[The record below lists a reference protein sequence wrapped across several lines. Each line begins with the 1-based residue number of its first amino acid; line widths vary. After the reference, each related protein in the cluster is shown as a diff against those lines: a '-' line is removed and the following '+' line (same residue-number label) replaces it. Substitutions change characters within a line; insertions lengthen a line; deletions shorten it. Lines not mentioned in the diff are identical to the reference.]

1 MATGIIYIMSTA
13 VKGLIKIG
21 KTQTGQFET
30 RMNHLESNGYF
41 NVVGLKRE
49 FAIEVEDY
57 GKKEDLLHE
66 VFGRSRVAGSELFS
80 VDLDLAKQLMS
91 SFKGKVIYPKNETQ
105 EEVFDNATADKES
118 TFILSGKHRDDNK
131 EYSGTLSVRDGKY
144 ILKKDSIL
152 AETGSKYKNE
162 GWAKLK
168 ESLKL
173 DANGRLMEDV
183 ETNSPSMA
191 GSIVTGRNTN
201 GKTDWKNSNGM
212 TIGEFLKNKG
222 E

>member
-21 KTQTGQFET
+21 KTQTNQFET

-49 FAIEVEDY
+49 FAIEVEEYD
-57 GKKEDLLHE
+57 KKEALLHE
-66 VFGRSRVAGSELFS
+66 VFGRNQVGGSELFS

-105 EEVFDNATADKES
+105 EEIFDSATADKES
-118 TFILSGKHRDDNK
+118 TFFLSKKHKANDNG
-131 EYSGTLSVRDGKY
+131 YSGILCIRNEKF

-152 AETGSKYKNE
+152 AEIGSRYQNE
-162 GWAKLK
+162 GWAKLRTT
-168 ESLKL
+168 LKV
-173 DANGRLMEDV
+173 DSNGRLLEDA

-191 GSIVTGRNTN
+191 GSIVTGHNCN
-201 GKTDWKNSNGM
+201 GKEFWKNSNGK

>member
-1 MATGIIYIMSTA
+1 MAMGIIYIMSTA

-57 GKKEDLLHE
+57 DKKEALLHE
-66 VFGRSRVAGSELFS
+66 VFGRSQVAGSELFS

-118 TFILSGKHRDDNK
+118 TFYLVKKNK
-131 EYSGTLSVRDGKY
+131 EKGRWYSGTMCVRNGKY
-144 ILKKDSIL
+144 ILMKGSIL
-152 AETGSKYKNE
+152 AEVGEKYKDD
-162 GWAKLK
+162 GWAKRK
-168 ESLKL
+168 SSLNI
-173 DANGRLMEDV
+173 DSNGQLMEDIEV
-183 ETNSPSMA
+183 NSASMA
-191 GSIVTGRNTN
+191 GCIVTGHNTN